1 MSSGPPALG
10 NYHSPAQANGYEGC
24 VHHPSHDCA
33 GLFSPAAI
41 NVAYTIGDELP
52 TPDHRAVT
60 RWAQR
65 IWAILRLTTLNV
77 IWTLRNQARLDP
89 QGYTPQHR
97 VQVQLKFWGQ
107 LRLLAVAHRYPPREL
122 AVPGAQ
128 QHAFSVHCWDAII
141 PVILERLR
149 IQHLLG

>member
-1 MSSGPPALG
+1 MGMKGVYTTPATIVLG
-10 NYHSPAQANGYEGC
+10 NLVRLQEMSLVPWVTA
-24 VHHPSHDCA
+24 
-33 GLFSPAAI
+33 
-41 NVAYTIGDELP
+41 LP

-65 IWAILRLTTLNV
+65 IWAILRLTTLN
-77 IWTLRNQARLDP
+77 ILWTLRNQARIDP

-97 VQVQLKFWGQ
+97 VQVLLKFWGQ

-149 IQHLLG
+149 I